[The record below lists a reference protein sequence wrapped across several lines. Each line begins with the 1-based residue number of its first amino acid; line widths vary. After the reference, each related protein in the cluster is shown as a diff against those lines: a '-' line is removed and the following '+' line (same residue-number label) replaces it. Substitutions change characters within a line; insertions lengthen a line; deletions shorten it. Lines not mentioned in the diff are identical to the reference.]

1 MYSHLLP
8 ECGRAVLGDF
18 EGVRM
23 GRKVRVQMGLRNAI
37 SCVSRMSFS
46 VIKLQ
51 LVNIFYFTHL

>member
-23 GRKVRVQMGLRNAI
+23 GRKVRVQTGLRNAI
-37 SCVSRMSFS
+37 SCVSRRSFS

-51 LVNIFYFTHL
+51 